1 MVYSVIIHVFCIFYS
16 EFLIELT
23 DSFDWASYLMEG
35 IEYPTYSD
43 SDEVNITVYGHSPH
57 FSYNICLCAKMSRF
71 ASTMNQKWH
80 ILFRSML
87 YITSKFI

>member
-1 MVYSVIIHVFCIFYS
+1 MYSVFFYS

-43 SDEVNITVYGHSPH
+43 SDEVKITVYGHSPH
-57 FSYNICLCAKMSRF
+57 FSHVLCLCAKMSRF

-80 ILFRSML
+80 ILFKSML
-87 YITSKFI
+87 YYIILLSSYEAIL